1 MTCPIHNNNEKFKT
15 FMDTYLKK
23 SDEKMEVGNYKILF
37 GKYKGVK
44 TFREIYDED
53 KPYVSF
59 LLNTLDY
66 EMNRFFLDYYCE
78 LIEVE
83 GGEKQVVEKKATR
96 TRKKKEVE
104 EKKVAKDDEEKE
116 LS

>member
-1 MTCPIHNNNEKFKT
+1 MNCPIHNTNEKFKT

-66 EMNRFFLDYYCE
+66 EMNRFFLGYYCE
-78 LIEVE
+78 LIETEEEEKVE
-83 GGEKQVVEKKATR
+83 KKKATR
-96 TRKKKEVE
+96 TRKKKEE
-104 EKKVAKDDEEKE
+104 EKVVKDDEE
-116 LS
+116 LP